1 VRRRIPSR
9 ERLAHGSVLE
19 SKLRQSLRMSFVR
32 NLNLG
37 PWPALAAIT
46 AVRPSGSANVAAID
60 GAWPVL
66 AG

>member
-1 VRRRIPSR
+1 
-9 ERLAHGSVLE
+9 
-19 SKLRQSLRMSFVR
+19 MSFVR